1 MLYAAAMLTMTRWMR
16 GLALLGA
23 MVMVLGACGEA
34 DDEVVDDTEDP
45 ADPAD
50 PDVPDV
56 ERGDGTLV
64 LGYIL
69 PETGALQFLGPPMI
83 AGTELAVSEIN
94 AAGGVLGNDVE
105 LLTGDEAGDSAVASE
120 AAQTHLANGVDAVIG
135 AAASGMSLAIIDAI
149 TGSQVVQCSPSN
161 TSPTF
166 SDYDDGGYYFRTAPT
181 DVLQG
186 PVLAETIVGDGHTQ
200 VAVLA
205 RADDYGQGLADST
218 GQALE
223 EQGGEVVAEILYDPE
238 GATFDAEVSQV
249 VDADP
254 DAVVIIGFEES
265 AQILQG
271 LIEQGMGPG
280 DFPVYGGESL
290 RSTELPAQVDP
301 GDPAVL
307 DGLKGTAPTS
317 DADPEFIERLQE
329 FRDVPD
335 TLFAAE
341 AYDCVVIVAL
351 AAVAAGSD
359 DPSVFVDEMVAVTR
373 DGTACEGFEE
383 CVALL
388 EEGEDISYRSVSGFD
403 ELTDVGEPSRGLY
416 EVWEF
421 VGEEIETLDE
431 IESSL

>member
-1 MLYAAAMLTMTRWMR
+1 MAHTTKWMQGWALLAAMI
-16 GLALLGA
+16 
-23 MVMVLGACGEA
+23 MVLAACA
-34 DDEVVDDTEDP
+34 QPDEPPTEDAEPDDTEPENGD
-45 ADPAD
+45 ATEA
-50 PDVPDV
+50 PD
-56 ERGDGTLV
+56 RGDGVLT

-69 PETGALQFLGPPMI
+69 PETGDLQFLGPPMI
-83 AGTELAVSEIN
+83 AGTEMAVAEIN
-94 AAGGVLGNDVE
+94 ALGGVLGSEVE
-105 LLTGDEAGDSAVASE
+105 LLTGDEAGDTAVASE
-120 AAQTHLANGVDAVIG
+120 AAQQHLANNVDAVIG
-135 AAASGMSLAIIDAI
+135 AAASGMSLGIIDAI
-149 TGSQVVQCSPSN
+149 TGAEVVQCSPSN

-166 SDYDDGGYYFRTAPT
+166 TDYDDNGYYFRTAPT

-205 RADDYGQGLADST
+205 RSDDYGQGLADST
-218 GQALE
+218 AEALE
-223 EQGGEVVAEILYDPE
+223 EQGAEVVEEIIYD
-238 GATFDAEVSQV
+238 AQASSFDAEVAQV
-249 VDADP
+249 VNASP

-280 DFPVYGGESL
+280 TFPIYGGESL
-290 RSTELPAQVDP
+290 RSTDLPARVDP
-301 GDPAVL
+301 DDPEVL

-317 DADPEFIERLQE
+317 DADPEFIERLNE

-341 AYDCVVIVAL
+341 SYDCVAIIAL

-359 DPSVFVDEMVAVTR
+359 DPTVFVDEMVAVTR
-373 DGTACEGFEE
+373 DGAECDSFEAC
-383 CVALL
+383 VSML
-388 EEGEDISYRSVSGFD
+388 ESGEDIAYRGASGI
-403 ELTDVGEPSRGLY
+403 EGLTDAGEPSRGFY

-421 VGEEIETLDE
+421 VGDQIETLDE